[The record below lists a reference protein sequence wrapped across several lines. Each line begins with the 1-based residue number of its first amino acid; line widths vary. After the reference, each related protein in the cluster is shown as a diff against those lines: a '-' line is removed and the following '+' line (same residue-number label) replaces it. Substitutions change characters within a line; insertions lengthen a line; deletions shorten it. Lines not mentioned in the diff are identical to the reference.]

1 MVFPSVENVETAG
14 AQESVGL
21 TVVKST
27 YAKVD
32 FPGEV
37 GCTHFQFYV
46 YICSSRDD

>member
-1 MVFPSVENVETAG
+1 VVFPSVENVETAG

-32 FPGEV
+32 FPG